1 MDRIFNEDEPVKKC
15 PTCGSEITG
24 ISEVFDADGK
34 KISIDYSYGED
45 SNTNEKE
52 HKFALPGEEEEV
64 KERWPDYTPEELEQE
79 QALADAANKFKIK
92 DYNEHNRD
100 TSKDPFK
107 GTSIEGKD

>member
-24 ISEVFDADGK
+24 ISEVFNADGK

-52 HKFALPGEEEEV
+52 HKFALPGKEEEV
-64 KERWPDYTPEELEQE
+64 EERWPDYTPEELEQE
-79 QALADAANKFKIK
+79 KALADYADKFKIK
-92 DYNEHNRD
+92 D
-100 TSKDPFK
+100 
-107 GTSIEGKD
+107 